1 LTVSVADFIKK
12 NLRTPVWLT
21 TLIVI
26 IMIVMFSLMINQ
38 ARVKESAEQYGK
50 QYMTIAKGTAAGID
64 DLFDSVE
71 KSLIILSRHRGGPAR
86 SNMRETYDDL
96 EGKIE
101 FLAINDKRGKVIEA
115 YPKTFRDDTLK
126 NISESPAFIK
136 LIQEIKKT
144 GKTRVS
150 SLISV
155 DLKAGNG
162 QGEKYRMVII
172 GVPELDLDKRYAGIV
187 YAALSPSSV
196 LERYIKITKSDLP
209 CDAIIADDTGTVLFH
224 PLNEFVGADISTV
237 VRGKAEQP
245 VSLKEG
251 MFKDKA
257 GYDDYEL
264 LQTGGRFEKSIVG
277 YAPADLNSRKW
288 SIAVSTPYNVAISQI
303 RKTFFIVMLEAF
315 VLIVTVIVGSVLV
328 AQSSKKHL
336 LLEEELKHLR
346 DRDVWRE
353 QLGREKKTLEGIIE
367 GSPISTFVI
376 DREHKIIFW
385 NKACEELMGYKS
397 RDMIG
402 TDKQYMP
409 FYREKRPV
417 IADLIVDNDIEELEN
432 YYGKKSLH
440 KSTLIEGAYEAR
452 DYFENMGGKNRHL
465 YFLAAPIYDEGG
477 EIIAAI
483 ETLQDV
489 TREEEMARSL
499 MDNAEAM
506 KNELYENLKLKKT
519 IEGIIEGS
527 PIPTFVIDRQHK
539 IIFWNRAC
547 TELTGR
553 DSKDMIGT
561 DSQYMPFYSNKRP
574 VIADLIVDNNI
585 EELEK
590 YYGKKSMHKS
600 AVAEGA
606 YEASDYFENLGGK
619 NRYMYFLAAPIYDER
634 GEIIAAIETL
644 QDVTKEE
651 ELTKNMKEYAESLTN
666 EIYELIRLRTDIQQ
680 LYNYLQSIL
689 DSSPDRIFALSAD
702 GIINYV
708 SRSSVVDDG
717 SISRQMEGRHF
728 AEFVVPEH
736 REFMLEKWEE
746 VKRGMHRPF
755 EIEVTTRDGFK
766 RNLLITTGPIK
777 GTDRFLLVQ
786 RDITEFKNLEK
797 KFYDSQKLAAVG
809 QLSAGIAH
817 EVRNPLSSIKMSL
830 QILEK
835 RLNPTGNDLK
845 RFKIAEKEVEHLEK
859 IVNDI
864 LIYAKP
870 AGPERKQADISSFL
884 ESSLSMVE
892 KELSEK
898 KIDVQFQNE
907 QSIPPISIDAAML
920 KQAFLNIYLN
930 AIDAMKEGGSLKIR
944 TRLLTN
950 EHKHVLIEIEDNGY
964 GIDEEDMPHLFNPFF
979 TRKKYG
985 TGLGLTQVKKFIDL
999 HHGSIEIW
1007 SKKGEGTKVA
1017 VTLPLE
1023 EDKKNP
1029 ETHVNDTEGQ
1039 LHG

>member
-1 LTVSVADFIKK
+1 MSLAEFIKK
-12 NLRTPVWLT
+12 NLRVPVWLT

-50 QYMTIAKGTAAGID
+50 QYMTIAKSTAAGID

-71 KSLIILSRHRGGPAR
+71 KSLIILSRHHSGTMR

-96 EGKIE
+96 EGKID
-101 FLAINDKRGKVIEA
+101 FLAISDHEDKVIEA
-115 YPKTFRDDTLK
+115 YPKTFYDDIMK
-126 NISESPAFIK
+126 SISRNSAFLG
-136 LIQEIKKT
+136 LIRNVRKT
-144 GKTRVS
+144 GNTSVS

-155 DLKAGNG
+155 DLNAGNG
-162 QGEKYRMVII
+162 QEKRYRIVII
-172 GVPELDLDKRYAGIV
+172 GVPKFDLNRRYTGIV

-196 LERYIKITKSDLP
+196 VERYIKITKTDLP

-224 PLNEFVGADISTV
+224 PRNEYVGADISTL
-237 VRGKAEQP
+237 VRGKAGQTMFFKEE
-245 VSLKEG
+245 SLR
-251 MFKDKA
+251 DKA
-257 GYDDYEL
+257 GYHDDYEL
-264 LQTGGRFEKSIVG
+264 LQTGGNFENSIVG
-277 YAPADLNSRKW
+277 YAPADLNDRKW
-288 SIAVSTPYNVAISQI
+288 FITVSTPYHVAISQI
-303 RKTFFIVMLEAF
+303 RKTFFIVMFEAF

-328 AQSSKKHL
+328 VYSGKKRL

-346 DRDVWRE
+346 DRDIWRE
-353 QLGREKKTLEGIIE
+353 QLAKEKKTLEGIIE
-367 GSPISTFVI
+367 GSPIPTFVI

-385 NKACEELMGYKS
+385 NKACSDLMGYNDI
-397 RDMIG
+397 DMIG
-402 TDKQYMP
+402 TDKQYRP
-409 FYREKRPV
+409 FYHEKRPV
-417 IADLIVDNDIEELEN
+417 IADLIIDNDIEELEK
-432 YYGKKSLH
+432 YYGEKSLH
-440 KSTLIEGAYEAR
+440 KSTVIEGAYEAR
-452 DYFENMGGKNRHL
+452 DYFENMGGKRRHL
-465 YFLAAPIYDEGG
+465 YFLAAPIYDEKG

-489 TREEEMARSL
+489 TKEEEMATDMKEYAESL
-499 MDNAEAM
+499 SKE
-506 KNELYENLKLKKT
+506 KKT

-539 IIFWNRAC
+539 IIFWNHAC
-547 TELTGR
+547 TELTGY

-561 DSQYMPFYSNKRP
+561 DKQFMPYYHEKRP
-574 VIADLIVDNNI
+574 VIADLIIDNDI

-590 YYGKKSMHKS
+590 YYGKKSVHKS
-600 AVAEGA
+600 TVVEGA
-606 YEASDYFENLGGK
+606 YEASDYFEDLGGR
-619 NRYMYFLAAPIYDER
+619 NRYLYFLAAPIYDEK

-651 ELTKNMKEYAESLTN
+651 ELTRNMKEYAESLSN
-666 EIYELIRLRTDIQQ
+666 EIYELIRLRTDIQE

-708 SRSSVVDDG
+708 SRSSKIDDG
-717 SISRQMEGRHF
+717 SMPRQMEGRHF
-728 AEFVVPEH
+728 AEFVVPEY
-736 REFMLEKWEE
+736 REFMLTKWEQ
-746 VKRGMHRPF
+746 VKKGLHRPF
-755 EIEVTTRDGFK
+755 EIEVTTRNGGK
-766 RNLLITTGPIK
+766 RNLLITTAPIK
-777 GTDRFLLVQ
+777 GTDKYLVAQ

-835 RLNPTGNDLK
+835 RLNPAGNDLK

-870 AGPERKQADISSFL
+870 AEPEMKPADISAFL

-892 KELSEK
+892 KELYDK
-898 KIDVQFQNE
+898 KIDVQFNNDQG
-907 QSIPPISIDAAML
+907 IPQINLDSAML

-930 AIDAMKEGGSLKIR
+930 AIDAMEEGGSLRIS
-944 TRLLTN
+944 TRLVTN
-950 EHKHVLIEIEDNGY
+950 GHKYVSIEIDDSGY
-964 GIDEEDMPHLFNPFF
+964 GIEEEDMPHLFNPFF
-979 TRKKYG
+979 TRKRYG

-999 HHGSIEIW
+999 HHGSIEIF
-1007 SKKGEGTKVA
+1007 SRKGEGTKV
-1017 VTLPLE
+1017 VVILPLE
-1023 EDKKNP
+1023 ESKNNP
-1029 ETHVNDTEGQ
+1029 EAPVNDTEGQ
-1039 LHG
+1039 ANG

>member
-1 LTVSVADFIKK
+1 MTVSVADFIKK
-12 NLRTPVWLT
+12 NLRVPVWLT

-71 KSLIILSRHRGGPAR
+71 KSLIILSRHHDGMVR
-86 SNMRETYDDL
+86 SNLRETYDGL
-96 EGKIE
+96 EGKID
-101 FLAINDKRGKVIEA
+101 FLAINNREGKVIEA
-115 YPKTFRDDTLK
+115 YPKTFRDDILK

-144 GKTRVS
+144 GKPRMS

-162 QGEKYRMVII
+162 QGKKYRMVIV
-172 GVPELDLDKRYAGIV
+172 GVPEFDLNKRYAGIV

-196 LERYIKITKSDLP
+196 VERYIKITKTDLP

-224 PLNEFVGADISTV
+224 PLNEFVGAEISTL
-237 VRGKAEQP
+237 VRGKTEQP
-245 VSLKEG
+245 ISLKEG
-251 MFKDKA
+251 ILKDKA

-277 YAPADLNSRKW
+277 YAPIDLNNRKW
-288 SIAVSTPYNVAISQI
+288 SIAVSTPYHVAISQI

-315 VLIVTVIVGSVLV
+315 VLIITVIIGSVLV
-328 AQSSKKHL
+328 AHSGKKRL
-336 LLEEELKHLR
+336 FLEEELKHLR
-346 DRDVWRE
+346 DRDIWRE
-353 QLGREKKTLEGIIE
+353 QLGREKKTLEGLIE
-367 GSPISTFVI
+367 GSPIPTFVI
-376 DREHKIIFW
+376 DRQHKVIFW
-385 NKACEELMGYKS
+385 NKACEELTGYASK
-397 RDMIG
+397 DMIG
-402 TDKQYMP
+402 TNKQSFP
-409 FYREKRPV
+409 FYSEERPV
-417 IADLIVDNDIEELEN
+417 IADLIVDNNIESLEK
-432 YYGKKSLH
+432 YYGKKSVQ
-440 KSTLIEGAYEAR
+440 KSAIIKGAYEAH
-452 DYFENMGGKNRHL
+452 DFFENLGGKKRYL

-489 TREEEMARSL
+489 TKEEEMAAEMKENAKSL
-499 MDNAEAM
+499 SRE
-506 KNELYENLKLKKT
+506 KKT
-519 IEGIIEGS
+519 IGGIIEGS

-539 IIFWNRAC
+539 IIFWNHAC
-547 TELTGR
+547 TELTGYN
-553 DSKDMIGT
+553 SKDMIGT
-561 DSQYMPFYSNKRP
+561 DGQYLPFYHEKRP
-574 VIADLIVDNNI
+574 VIADLILDNNI
-585 EELEK
+585 EELKK
-590 YYGKKSMHKS
+590 YYGKKSVHKS
-600 AVAEGA
+600 TVVEGA

-619 NRYMYFLAAPIYDER
+619 NRYLYFLAAPIYDEK

-651 ELTKNMKEYAESLTN
+651 ELTKNMKEYAESLSN
-666 EIYELIRLRTDIQQ
+666 EIYELIRLRTDLQQ

-702 GIINYV
+702 GTIDYV
-708 SRSSVVDDG
+708 SHSSTAVERTDP
-717 SISRQMEGRHF
+717 RKMEGRYF
-728 AEFVVPEH
+728 AEFVVPEY
-736 REFMLEKWEE
+736 REFMLKKWED
-746 VKRGMHRPF
+746 VKKGIHKPF
-755 EIEVTTRDGFK
+755 EIEVTTRDGWK

-835 RLNPTGNDLK
+835 RLNPIGNDLK
-845 RFKIAEKEVEHLEK
+845 RFRIAEKEVEHLEK

-870 AGPERKQADISSFL
+870 AEPEKKPADIISFL
-884 ESSLSMVE
+884 ENSLTMVE
-892 KELSEK
+892 KDLSEK
-898 KIDVQFQNE
+898 KIDVQFDNDPG
-907 QSIPPISIDAAML
+907 IPPINLDSAML
-920 KQAFLNIYLN
+920 RQAFLNIYLN
-930 AIDAMKEGGSLKIR
+930 AIDAMEYGGRLSIR
-944 TRLLTN
+944 TRLVTN
-950 EHKHVLIEIEDNGY
+950 GHKHVLIEIEDNGY
-964 GIDEEDMPHLFNPFF
+964 GIDDEDMPHLFNPFF

-999 HHGSIEIW
+999 HHGTIEIF
-1007 SKKGEGTKVA
+1007 SRKGEGTKVV

-1023 EDKKNP
+1023 ENKKNS
-1029 ETHVNDTEGQ
+1029 ETPVNDTEGQ
-1039 LHG
+1039 LNG

>member
-1 LTVSVADFIKK
+1 MSVADFIKK
-12 NLRTPVWLT
+12 NLRVPVWLT

-38 ARVKESAEQYGK
+38 ARVNESAEQYGK

-71 KSLIILSRHRGGPAR
+71 KSLIIISRHHGGMVRA
-86 SNMRETYDDL
+86 NMRETYDDL
-96 EGKIE
+96 QGKIE
-101 FLAINDKRGKVIEA
+101 FLAINDHRGKVVEA
-115 YPKTFRDDTLK
+115 YPKTFRDDILK
-126 NISESPAFIK
+126 DISESPAFVK

-155 DLKAGNG
+155 DIK
-162 QGEKYRMVII
+162 QGSSQGGKYRIVII
-172 GVPELDLDKRYAGIV
+172 GVPEFDSNKSYAGVV

-196 LERYIKITKSDLP
+196 IERYIKITKTDLP

-224 PLNEFVGADISTV
+224 PLSEFVGTDISAV
-237 VRGKAEQP
+237 VRGKTEQP

-251 MFKDKA
+251 ILKNKA

-264 LQTGGRFEKSIVG
+264 LQTGGRFERSIMG
-277 YAPADLNSRKW
+277 YAPADLNDRKW
-288 SIAVSTPYNVAISQI
+288 FIAVSTPYHVAMSQI

-315 VLIVTVIVGSVLV
+315 ILIVTVIVGSMLV
-328 AQSSKKHL
+328 VYSGKKRL

-346 DRDVWRE
+346 DRDIWRE

-367 GSPISTFVI
+367 GSPIPTFVI

-385 NKACEELMGYKS
+385 NKACSDLMGYNSK
-397 RDMIG
+397 DMIG

-409 FYREKRPV
+409 FYHEKRPV
-417 IADLIVDNDIEELEN
+417 IADLIVDNDILELEK
-432 YYGKKSLH
+432 YYGEKSLH
-440 KSTLIEGAYEAR
+440 KSTVIEGAYEAR

-499 MDNAEAM
+499 TDNAEAM

-519 IEGIIEGS
+519 IEGMIEGS
-527 PIPTFVIDRQHK
+527 PIPTFVIDKQHK

-547 TELTGR
+547 TVLTGH

-561 DSQYMPFYSNKRP
+561 NSQYMPFYSNKRP

-585 EELEK
+585 EELDK
-590 YYGKKSMHKS
+590 YYGKKSVHKS

-619 NRYMYFLAAPIYDER
+619 NRYLYFLAAPIYDER

-651 ELTKNMKEYAESLTN
+651 ELTKNMKEYAESLSN
-666 EIYELIRLRTDIQQ
+666 EIYELIRLRTDLQQ
-680 LYNYLQSIL
+680 LSNYLQSIL

-708 SRSSVVDDG
+708 SRSSGLDDG

-736 REFMLEKWEE
+736 REFMLKKWEE

-755 EIEVTTRDGFK
+755 EIEVTTRDGLK

-870 AGPERKQADISSFL
+870 AGPERKRADISAFL

-898 KIDVQFQNE
+898 RIDVQFQNE
-907 QSIPPISIDAAML
+907 QGIPPINIDAGML

-930 AIDAMKEGGSLKIR
+930 AIDAMEEGGRLRIK
-944 TRLLTN
+944 TRLVTN
-950 EHKHVLIEIEDNGY
+950 GNKHVLIEIEDNGY

-999 HHGSIEIW
+999 HHGSIEVL
-1007 SKKGEGTKVA
+1007 SRKGEGTKVA

-1023 EDKKNP
+1023 EDRKNS
-1029 ETHVNDTEGQ
+1029 ETPVNDTEGQ

>member
-1 LTVSVADFIKK
+1 VIVSVADFTKK
-12 NLRTPVWLT
+12 NLRVPVWLT

-71 KSLIILSRHRGGPAR
+71 KSLIILSRHHDGIVH
-86 SNMRETYDDL
+86 SSMRETYDDL
-96 EGKIE
+96 QGKIE
-101 FLAINDKRGKVIEA
+101 LLAINDHRGKVIEA
-115 YPKTFRDDTLK
+115 YPKTFRDNVLK
-126 NISESPAFIK
+126 NISDSPAFIK
-136 LIQEIKKT
+136 LIQDIKKT
-144 GKTRVS
+144 GKTAVS

-155 DLKAGNG
+155 DLKGGNG
-162 QGEKYRMVII
+162 QGKKYRMVII
-172 GVPELDLDKRYAGIV
+172 GVPEFDLNKRYAGFV

-196 LERYIKITKSDLP
+196 VERYIKITKSDLP

-224 PLNEFVGADISTV
+224 PLNEFVGADISAV
-237 VRGKAEQP
+237 IRGKTEQP
-245 VSLKEG
+245 ISLKKG
-251 MFKDKA
+251 ILKDKA
-257 GYDDYEL
+257 GYEDYEL

-277 YAPADLNSRKW
+277 YAPADLNNRKW
-288 SIAVSTPYNVAISQI
+288 YIAVSTPYHLAISQI

-315 VLIVTVIVGSVLV
+315 VLIITVIIGSVLV
-328 AQSSKKHL
+328 ARSGKKRL
-336 LLEEELKHLR
+336 FLEEELKHLR
-346 DRDVWRE
+346 DRDIWRE

-367 GSPISTFVI
+367 GSPIPTFVI

-385 NKACEELMGYKS
+385 NKACSDLMGYNSK
-397 RDMIG
+397 DMIG

-409 FYREKRPV
+409 FYHEKRPV
-417 IADLIVDNDIEELEN
+417 IADLIVDNDIEELEK
-432 YYGKKSLH
+432 YYGAKNLH
-440 KSTLIEGAYEAR
+440 KSTVIEGAYEAR

-489 TREEEMARSL
+489 TREEEMAKSL
-499 MDNAEAM
+499 TDNAEAI
-506 KNELYENLKLKKT
+506 KSELYENLKLKNT
-519 IEGIIEGS
+519 IEGVIEGS
-527 PIPTFVIDRQHK
+527 PIPTFVIDKQHT

-547 TELTGR
+547 TELTGY

-561 DSQYMPFYSNKRP
+561 DSQYMPFYSKKRP

-590 YYGKKSMHKS
+590 YYGKKSVHKS

-619 NRYMYFLAAPIYDER
+619 NRYLYFLAAPIYDER

-651 ELTKNMKEYAESLTN
+651 ELTKNMKEYAESLSN
-666 EIYELIRLRTDIQQ
+666 EIYELIRLRTDLQQ
-680 LYNYLQSIL
+680 LSNYLQSIL

-708 SRSSVVDDG
+708 SRSWGADDG
-717 SISRQMEGRHF
+717 AISRQMEGRHF

-835 RLNPTGNDLK
+835 RLNPSGNDLK

-870 AGPERKQADISSFL
+870 TGPERKQVDISTFI

-907 QSIPPISIDAAML
+907 QGIPPMSIDSAMI

-930 AIDAMKEGGSLKIR
+930 AIDAMEEGGRLRIR
-944 TRLLTN
+944 TKLVTN
-950 EHKHVLIEIEDNGY
+950 GHKLVLIEIEDNGY

-999 HHGSIEIW
+999 HHGSIEVL
-1007 SKKGEGTKVA
+1007 SRKGEGTKVA

-1023 EDKKNP
+1023 ENKNSS
-1029 ETHVNDTEGQ
+1029 ETPVNNTEGQ